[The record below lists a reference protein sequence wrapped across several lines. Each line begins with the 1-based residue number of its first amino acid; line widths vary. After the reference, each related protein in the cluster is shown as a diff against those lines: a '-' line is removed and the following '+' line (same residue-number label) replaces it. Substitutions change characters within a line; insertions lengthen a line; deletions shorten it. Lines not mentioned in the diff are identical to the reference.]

1 MNLIKLDAIA
11 STNTYLKELQ
21 ANCMLQ
27 NFTVVLAENQFAGKG
42 QRGFSWTV
50 EAGSSLTF
58 SVFVKD
64 FLPNPEAVFDLNIL
78 VALSVNMALKNKYN
92 LPFRIKWPNDIL
104 AGNKKI
110 GGILIENMIK
120 ADGSI
125 HSVIGIGLNVNQ
137 LDFRNLPSATSLAV
151 LLGKKSDKEELF
163 LTIID
168 ALKRNLRLYSE
179 ADVNAA
185 WDDFHS
191 VLYKKDVVMTFED
204 VHGNRFVGIIRYVT
218 RDGLLVIELE
228 DASLKMY
235 ALKEIKML
243 Y

>member
-21 ANCMLQ
+21 ANCKLQ

-42 QRGFSWTV
+42 QRGFSWDV

-78 VALSVNMALKNKYN
+78 VALSVNMALKNKYE
-92 LPFRIKWPNDIL
+92 LPFCIKWPNDIL
-104 AGNKKI
+104 AVNKKI

-137 LDFRNLPSATSLAV
+137 LDFKNLPNATSLAV
-151 LLGKKSDKEELF
+151 LLGKKSDKDELF
-163 LTIID
+163 LAIMD
-168 ALKRNLRLYSE
+168 ELKQNLKRYTQ
-179 ADVNAA
+179 ADVNVA

-191 VLYKKDVVMTFED
+191 VLYKKDAVMTFED
-204 VHGNRFVGIIRYVT
+204 GQGDRFVGIIRYVT
-218 RDGLLVIELE
+218 RDGLLCIELE
-228 DASLKMY
+228 NDDLKLY